1 MSIQRYGTTRRY
13 SDSVVFAGTIYLVE
27 VPANLEADV
36 GAQTE
41 NLLAS
46 VDHLLT

>member
-13 SDSVVFAGTIYLVE
+13 SDSVVFASTIYLVE